1 MMTLLI
7 LVFTSSPCWISN
19 RRPPV
24 AVRPRLAESLFAPI
38 CLNIRQWNPTEQL
51 AGNLDFT
58 NRSNSPLLWHER
70 KEKPD
75 VLPGSEQMGD
85 ISFVL
90 LGGES
95 KSNLTWQNG
104 GFECEEGGASAEE
117 ELRLFAQAAS

>member
-24 AVRPRLAESLFAPI
+24 AVRPKLAESLFAPI
-38 CLNIRQWNPTEQL
+38 CLNIHQWNPTEQL

-75 VLPGSEQMGD
+75 VLPGSEQMG
-85 ISFVL
+85 
-90 LGGES
+90 
-95 KSNLTWQNG
+95 
-104 GFECEEGGASAEE
+104 
-117 ELRLFAQAAS
+117 